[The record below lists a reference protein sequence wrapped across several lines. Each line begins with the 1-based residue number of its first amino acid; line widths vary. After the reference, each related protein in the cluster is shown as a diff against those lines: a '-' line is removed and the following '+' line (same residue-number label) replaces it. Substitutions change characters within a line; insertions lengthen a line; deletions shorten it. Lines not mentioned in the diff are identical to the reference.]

1 MWFPAFNKRLME
13 HQRVDGSFSS
23 PASQFAVGNF
33 RIQLIFFCSGV
44 HPCCGPIYDWGY
56 PFVYDTQTVLSG
68 ICLCIYKYIY
78 IQVCVCVCVKG
89 VHVHMYIYTHN
100 YSVAD
105 LRTGSTEPSLYEV
118 AYLILT
124 PNLICKTIPTSK
136 TTEAVLHCSNNS
148 SKARFIWKECANCEL

>member
-1 MWFPAFNKRLME
+1 MN
-13 HQRVDGSFSS
+13 
-23 PASQFAVGNF
+23 
-33 RIQLIFFCSGV
+33 IQIHLYTG
-44 HPCCGPIYDWGY
+44 
-56 PFVYDTQTVLSG
+56 
-68 ICLCIYKYIY
+68 
-78 IQVCVCVCVKG
+78 VCVCVCVKG

-124 PNLICKTIPTSK
+124 PSLICKTIPTSK

-148 SKARFIWKECANCEL
+148 SKARFIWKECANCELQLLPVCIPQGLESPHCPALQGGTISRAQPGIQKCLYSFQAQTLTSYQLSLRNCATESTKSFYQLSF

>member
-1 MWFPAFNKRLME
+1 MIGVIHLFTIPKQYCQE
-13 HQRVDGSFSS
+13 
-23 PASQFAVGNF
+23 FAYVYTNT
-33 RIQLIFFCSGV
+33 S
-44 HPCCGPIYDWGY
+44 IYR
-56 PFVYDTQTVLSG
+56 
-68 ICLCIYKYIY
+68 C
-78 IQVCVCVCVKG
+78 VCVCVCIKG

-124 PNLICKTIPTSK
+124 PSLICKTIPTSK